1 MPKPISSSTG
11 MGEPSVWSPPA
22 SKSDDRASD
31 PTDLLR
37 LERPGLRRDAQSVG
51 YQGICACLDAV
62 FAEGADP
69 DDDRRA
75 YNDGT
80 EYEQK

>member
-1 MPKPISSSTG
+1 MPKPISSPTG
-11 MGEPSVWSPPA
+11 MGEPSVRSPPA

-37 LERPGLRRDAQSVG
+37 LERPCLRRDAQS
-51 YQGICACLDAV
+51 YRGICACLDAV